1 MLEFFF
7 GRVLIVRLKQ
17 VPDGYDGPRLRDDAA
32 ISDDF
37 VQQAL
42 ECFARH
48 GAYEGSSPPE
58 EENGGKIGM
67 ALSAPPTTPPPAP
80 KSPKRFYFSKLF

>member
-1 MLEFFF
+1 MLEKVFFA
-7 GRVLIVRLKQ
+7 GYQLTVRLKQ

-58 EENGGKIGM
+58 EEENGGKIGM
-67 ALSAPPTTPPPAP
+67 ALSAPPTPPPAP
-80 KSPKRFYFSKLF
+80 KSPKRFYL